1 MAFGEPP
8 RPDAAHGRPGR
19 ERAVMSRQAEVETFF
34 HKPTNTAT
42 HVAWCPE
49 TGKAAIIDSVRDFCH
64 RSGRLTE
71 SAAREIAAF
80 VRERGLTVE
89 RILETHAHADHLSA
103 APWLKAALGGRIGIG
118 AGIVEVQRAFA
129 GVFNTE
135 PEFGPDGAQFD
146 DLFGDGARFELGG
159 LSVEVVHTPGHTPAC
174 VSYLIG
180 DAAFVGDTI
189 FMPDYG
195 SARCDFPG
203 GDARTLYR
211 SVRRLFALPDE
222 TRVFLCHDYKAPG
235 RDDYVWQTT
244 IGEQKRRN
252 VHIRDGIDEDDFV
265 AMRLRRDRTLDM
277 PLLIIPSIQVNVRAG
292 HMPPA
297 EDNGAV
303 YLKVPLNRL

>member
-1 MAFGEPP
+1 
-8 RPDAAHGRPGR
+8 
-19 ERAVMSRQAEVETFF
+19 MSRQAAVETFF
-34 HKPTNTAT
+34 HEPTYTAT
-42 HVAWCPE
+42 HVVWCPE

-64 RSGRLTE
+64 RSGRLTND
-71 SAAREIAAF
+71 AAQEVADFIRG
-80 VRERGLTVE
+80 RGLAVE

-129 GVFNTE
+129 GVFNSG
-135 PEFGPDGAQFD
+135 PEFGPDGSQFD
-146 DLFGDGARFELGG
+146 DLFGDGDRFDLGG
-159 LSVEVVHTPGHTPAC
+159 LTVEVLHTPGHTPAC

-180 DAAFVGDTI
+180 DAVFVGDTI

-211 SVRRLFALPDE
+211 SVQRLFALPDE

-235 RDDYVWQTT
+235 RGEFAWQTT
-244 IGEQKRRN
+244 IGEERRRN
-252 VHIRDGIDEDDFV
+252 IHIHEGVGEDGFV
-265 AMRLRRDRTLDM
+265 EMRTSRDRTLDM
-277 PLLIIPSIQVNVRAG
+277 PLLIIPSIQVNMRAG

-297 EDNGAV
+297 EDDGAV

>member
-1 MAFGEPP
+1 
-8 RPDAAHGRPGR
+8 
-19 ERAVMSRQAEVETFF
+19 MSRPAAVETFF
-34 HKPTNTAT
+34 HEPTYTAT
-42 HVAWCPE
+42 HVVWCPD

-64 RSGRLTE
+64 RSGRLTTE
-71 SAAREIAAF
+71 AAQEIADF
-80 VRERGLTVE
+80 VRDRDLAVE

-103 APWLKAALGGRIGIG
+103 APWLNAALGGRIGIG

-129 GVFNTE
+129 DVFNSG
-135 PEFGPDGAQFD
+135 PDFGPDGSQFD
-146 DLFGDGARFELGG
+146 DLFGDGESFALGN
-159 LSVEVVHTPGHTPAC
+159 LTVEVLHTPGHTPAC
-174 VSYLIG
+174 ISYVIG

-211 SVRRLFALPDE
+211 SVQRLFALPDE

-235 RDDYVWQTT
+235 RDAFAWQTT
-244 IGEQKRRN
+244 IGEQRRRN
-252 VHIRDGIDEDDFV
+252 VHIREEIGEAGFV
-265 AMRLRRDRTLDM
+265 EMRTSRDRTLDM
-277 PLLIIPSIQVNVRAG
+277 PLLIIPSIQVNMRAG